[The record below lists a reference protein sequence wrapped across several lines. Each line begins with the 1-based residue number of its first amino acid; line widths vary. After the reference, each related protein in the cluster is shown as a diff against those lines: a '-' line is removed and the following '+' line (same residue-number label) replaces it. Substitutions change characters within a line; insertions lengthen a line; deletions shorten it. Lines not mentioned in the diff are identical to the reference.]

1 MIVIID
7 HIIIS
12 SNMFSKKV
20 SPKFILS
27 ILLLIGSQHLVG
39 QGFPTNLQWQKC
51 YGWNDYYGDEGT
63 KIIPTQDGNY
73 IAIGKKSLNGLEIIW
88 ISKIGYL
95 GNMIWETTVSG
106 DNAYLG
112 FRAQDVIQNPD
123 GSYILVARIN
133 NYSNLRF
140 NNSNSLKISSIQ
152 NKGNA
157 DILVAKLD
165 GDGNMSWFKNFG
177 GDGEDI
183 PIKILPSNDGNLML
197 LAYTSSSNGDIAN
210 SEKNPS
216 GFNQDL
222 WLCKLDQ
229 NGSLLSKKCI
239 GGSGDEVGFDM
250 KNTFD
255 GGFIIVG
262 SSTSNDNG
270 FGPNKGGKDIMALK
284 IDGSVNVVWKKNF
297 GGNQRDDNPKV
308 LAKPNGDIIIGLTS
322 NSWDNDFQFVS
333 SDIFPYNFEENIWLM
348 KLNSNGDLQNK
359 KMFGGAGRDII
370 NELISTRDGNFA
382 IAGSTRSNNGDIR
395 DRNRIP
401 SNNNGQY
408 DVLLMKVNNNFD
420 FIWSKTLG
428 GSSNDEG
435 NGIVETNDGAFI
447 GISTTQSFD
456 GDVTGNH
463 YSSQNNKDIWFTKI
477 NYLCNADV
485 VTSVDLVAVN
495 SEVLASQSIDTSD
508 KVTKNS
514 SVHYG
519 GAKSVE
525 ITTGFNSELGTTID
539 FNLAGCNSVGEIKT
553 NPIQIKVNNEC
564 REGGMKFKFMPFTPN
579 TDLGQYKISVQNLD
593 PKIEFSFNGNTLI
606 TKNNLPNNSNAYF
619 VVKVSKEGYEDFE
632 YQSYT
637 STCEHDNAPIDCP
650 ENNRDVILNKE
661 YYTVGETF
669 TASWT
674 GTLLSGQ
681 ELSWYNENVETI
693 SKTATTF
700 TGKIN
705 AFPAHIQAQPGM
717 LPNSRPCHG
726 STRVEFR
733 ASK

>member
-1 MIVIID
+1 MCR
-7 HIIIS
+7 
-12 SNMFSKKV
+12 KKV
-20 SPKFILS
+20 SPKFIFF
-27 ILLLIGSQHLVG
+27 IFLLIDSLQVFA
-39 QGFPTNLQWQKC
+39 QGFPTNLEWQKC
-51 YGWNDYYGDEGT
+51 YGWSDYYGDEGT
-63 KIIPTQDGNY
+63 KIIPTKDGNY
-73 IAIGKKSLNGLEIIW
+73 IAIGKKSLSGLEIVW
-88 ISKIGYL
+88 VSKIGYL
-95 GNMIWETTVSG
+95 GNIIWETTVSS
-106 DNAYLG
+106 DNAYTG
-112 FRAQDVIQNPD
+112 FRAQDVIQNTD
-123 GSYILVARIN
+123 GSYILAAKIN

-140 NNSNSLKISSIQ
+140 NNSNSLKITPIQ

-157 DILVAKLD
+157 DILIAKLD
-165 GDGNMSWFKNFG
+165 GDGNMAWFKTFG

-183 PIKILPSNDGNLML
+183 PIKILSANDGNLML
-197 LAYTSSSNGDIAN
+197 LSYTSSSNDDIAN
-210 SEKNPS
+210 SEKNSS

-222 WLCKLDQ
+222 WLAKLDQ

-250 KNTFD
+250 KKTSD

-262 SSTSNDNG
+262 SSTSNDND
-270 FGPNKGGKDIMALK
+270 FGPNKGGKDIFAVK
-284 IDGSVNVVWKKNF
+284 IDESINVLWKKTF
-297 GGNQRDDNPKV
+297 GGNQRDEARKV
-308 LAKPNGDIIIGLTS
+308 LAQPNGDIIIGLTS
-322 NSWDNDFQFVS
+322 NSSDNDFQFVA
-333 SDIFPYNFEENIWLM
+333 SDIFPDNFEENIWLM

-359 KMFGGAGRDII
+359 KIFGGANRDII
-370 NELISTRDGNFA
+370 SELIATRDGNFV
-382 IAGSTRSNNGDIR
+382 IAGATRSNNGDIR

-401 SNNNGQY
+401 SNNNGKY
-408 DVLLMKVNNNFD
+408 DVLFIKVSDNFN

-428 GSSNDEG
+428 GSSDDEG
-435 NGIVETNDGAFI
+435 NGIVETNEGAFI

-477 NYLCNADV
+477 NYKCDTDII
-485 VTSVDLVAVN
+485 TSVDLVAANV
-495 SEVLASQSIDTSD
+495 EVLASQSIATSD

-514 SVHYG
+514 SVNYG
-519 GAKSVE
+519 ATKSVDL
-525 ITTGFNSELGTTID
+525 TNGFDSELGTTID
-539 FNLAGCNSVGEIKT
+539 FNLAGCNSIGETST

-564 REGGMKFKFMPFTPN
+564 REGGMKFKFMPFTPT

-606 TKNNLPNNSNAYF
+606 TKNNLPNNGNAYF

-650 ENNRDVILNKE
+650 ENDRDVILDKD
-661 YYTVGETF
+661 YYSVGETF

-674 GTLLSGQ
+674 GNLLPEQ
-681 ELSWYNENVETI
+681 NLSWYNENVETI
-693 SKTATTF
+693 SNTATTF
-700 TGKIN
+700 TGKIT

-733 ASK
+733 AKK